1 MGGSAGAAGRCE
13 LSAASEAG
21 NIAARFRVYRLPAH
35 VSGAHCPMYRPPGPP
50 PDPAL
55 VQALTAEQNAL
66 RARVRYEPLP
76 AHLRLIAG
84 CDSSFP
90 TPETILSAVVLLAWP
105 GLVVQAVAWHY
116 GAVTLPYIPGFLA
129 FREAPNLVAAYA
141 HLPPDEL
148 PDVLVVDGHGSAH
161 PRRLGIAAQLGVA
174 LDRPA
179 LGVGKSRLT
188 GVYDEPGPQPGAT
201 TPLLARR
208 GSTEVIGE
216 VLRTRAGVL
225 PVFVS
230 PGHRCDQA
238 SATALVRACLRGLKL
253 PEPTRLA
260 DAWAARLRAAPG
272 PLGRGGLLRP

>member
-1 MGGSAGAAGRCE
+1 
-13 LSAASEAG
+13 
-21 NIAARFRVYRLPAH
+21 
-35 VSGAHCPMYRPPGPP
+35 MYRPPGPA

-55 VQALTAEQNAL
+55 VRALTAEQDAL

-76 AHLRLIAG
+76 PTIRLVAG

-90 TPETILSAVVLLAWP
+90 TPETILSVIVLLTWP
-105 GLVVQAVAWHY
+105 DLAVRAIAWHY
-116 GAVTLPYIPGFLA
+116 GEVPLPYIPGLLA

-141 HLPPDEL
+141 QLPETDR

-174 LDRPA
+174 LDLPTF
-179 LGVGKSRLT
+179 GVGKSRLT
-188 GVYDEPGPQPGAT
+188 GVYDEPGPAPGDA
-201 TPLLARR
+201 TPLRARR
-208 GSTEVIGE
+208 GSAEVIGE

-238 SATALVRACLRGLKL
+238 SATAVARACLRGRKL

-260 DAWAARLRAAPG
+260 DAWAAKLRVAPG
-272 PLGRGGLLRP
+272 SVGSGGLIRP